1 MMPTTQTLAAVALP
15 VVISPCLMM
24 APPIVGV
31 RAGRRT
37 GINSLLPISARYRMD
52 RRRPRLCENSDVQFA
67 RRKSFLDFVNL
78 RTKSAGDGYL
88 KIVHA
93 HRRCFHRRVQTSE
106 MHHLIAPS
114 SRIEVAPQSAIA
126 IFQALFM
133 RDMVGGSYPRALK

>member
-24 APPIVGV
+24 ALPIVGV

-37 GINSLLPISARYRMD
+37 GINSLLQISARYRMD

-78 RTKSAGDGYL
+78 RTKSADGYL
-88 KIVHA
+88 KIDHA
-93 HRRCFHRRVQTSE
+93 HRRCLHRR
-106 MHHLIAPS
+106 
-114 SRIEVAPQSAIA
+114 SRPAKCIILSLLP
-126 IFQALFM
+126 
-133 RDMVGGSYPRALK
+133 RGSRSPLN